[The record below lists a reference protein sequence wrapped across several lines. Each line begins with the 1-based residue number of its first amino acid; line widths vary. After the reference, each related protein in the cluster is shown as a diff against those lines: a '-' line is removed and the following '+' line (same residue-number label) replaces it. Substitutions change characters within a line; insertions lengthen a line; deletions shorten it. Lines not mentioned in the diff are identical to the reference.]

1 MDIIKNCLRRPIIIY
16 ALIILI
22 LFSGI
27 LALFKIPI
35 QLTPD
40 VRKPLIEISTN
51 WQGGSPSEVER
62 EIVIKQEDVLK
73 SVKGVERIRSNSYD
87 KKSEIKLEF
96 NSTKNFQTALLMV
109 SNALDRVRGMPEEI
123 MKPTIETSG
132 SEDAPIAWIM
142 LRPIKK
148 INKSMSEFGDL
159 ADNLVKTEFE
169 KIPGISRSNIF
180 GGSKTE
186 MQVIVDPQRLSL
198 YKLTIPDI
206 ANSLISSNVSLT
218 AGDVDEGKRK
228 YLIRAEG
235 QLDNPEKIKK
245 VVIKVN
251 KDEQT
256 QFSSKIFLEDVAEV
270 KYGIKEPSAYIRSLG
285 KEVIALNLVR
295 DVGVNVLE
303 TMEQVKKTI
312 KRLNPI
318 LNKEGLE
325 LKQVYD
331 ETVYINSSIDLVQ
344 QNIILGGLLA
354 ALVLLLFLNS
364 ARATLVIA
372 TTIPLTIIG
381 TFVAMA
387 ILGKSLNVI
396 SLAGLAFAVG
406 MVIDAAIVVLEN
418 IFRHKE
424 MGKND
429 YEASLIGTK
438 EVWQAVFLSALTTV
452 LVFIPLL
459 IVQVEAGQLF
469 RDISVAI
476 CVAISLSL
484 VLATTLIPVISSK
497 LQLLQTDN
505 KKKIWK
511 FNNPK
516 ILEKLALNFLYRFYK
531 YLAWILPSKKR
542 ASVTIS
548 TIILISIIG
557 IFFLKPKLEY
567 LPEGNKNLVFGILI
581 PPPGYNLDT
590 TSEIAKNIENQ
601 IKPYFILEE
610 GGDSTAIDYPR
621 ISNFF
626 YVSTSTRIFIG
637 ASTEDPNNVK
647 KIIPLMEKLAFQ
659 ESGTLGFINQPSI
672 FGRTGGGSRQIDVN
686 FSGNNLN
693 DILDVTKKAFFIT
706 NQVFPKKL
714 GNTQIRPKP
723 GLELGT
729 PELRFIPDMEKL
741 SENGITVR
749 EFANTM
755 DAFNDGLWIDE
766 IVAEGKNM
774 DLRIIGKK
782 NEEINVTQQIAN
794 IPIVSKSG
802 ITIPLS
808 SVSKNEITS
817 SAVSIRHINF
827 KRTVTLE
834 IRPPSQIPL
843 EVAINILNESVVK
856 GLSDEAFKKGI
867 IINLSGTADKLSQT
881 LDSMSLSIAI
891 ALILVFLSLAIL
903 LQSFI
908 LSLVIMIAV
917 PLATV
922 GGFIGLKILN
932 LFTYQA
938 LDMLTLLG
946 FLILIGIV
954 VNNSILLVL
963 KTVDLIK
970 EKKLSK
976 IDAIFESAKTRVRPI
991 FMSTLTSIFGM
1002 FPLVLFPGAG
1012 SELYKG
1018 LGSVVIGGLFL
1029 SAILILIIVPA
1040 LLTLTINENKIIKDS
1055 YK

>member
-610 GGDSTAIDYPR
+610 GGDSTAIAYPR

-782 NEEINVTQQIAN
+782 NEEINFTQQIAN

>member
-782 NEEINVTQQIAN
+782 NEEINFTQQIAN

>member
-1 MDIIKNCLRRPIIIY
+1 MDIIKNCLKRPIIIY
-16 ALIILI
+16 SLIIFI
-22 LFSGI
+22 LFSGL

-40 VRKPLIEISTN
+40 VRRPLIEITTN

-96 NSTKNFQTALLMV
+96 SSTKNFQTALLMV

-169 KIPGISRSNIF
+169 KIPGISRSNIY

-206 ANSLISSNVSLT
+206 SNSLISSNVSLT

-235 QLDNPEKIKK
+235 QLDSPEKIKK

-270 KYGIKEPSAYIRSLG
+270 KYGIKEPVSYIRSLG

-303 TMEQVKKTI
+303 TMEEVKETI
-312 KRLNPI
+312 KRLNPL

-331 ETVYINSSIDLVQ
+331 ETIYINSSIDLVQ
-344 QNIILGGLLA
+344 QNIIVGGLLA
-354 ALVLLLFLNS
+354 ALILLLFLNS

-387 ILGKSLNVI
+387 VLGKSLNVI
-396 SLAGLAFAVG
+396 SLAGIAFAVG

-418 IFRHKE
+418 IYRHKE
-424 MGKND
+424 MGKSD
-429 YEASLIGTK
+429 HDASLIGTK
-438 EVWQAVFLSALTTV
+438 EVWQAVFLSSLTTV
-452 LVFIPLL
+452 LVFVPLL

-484 VLATTLIPVISSK
+484 VLAITLIPVISSK

-516 ILEKLALNFLYRFYK
+516 ILEKFALNFLYKFYK
-531 YLAWILPSKKR
+531 YLAWVLPSKKR
-542 ASVTIS
+542 ASTTIFTIVLVTIF
-548 TIILISIIG
+548 G

-567 LPEGNKNLVFGILI
+567 LPEGNKNLVFGVLI
-581 PPPGYNLDT
+581 PPPGYNLKT

-601 IKPYFILEE
+601 IKPYFILDE
-610 GGDSTAIDYPR
+610 GGDPTATEYPR
-621 ISNFF
+621 INNFF

-672 FGRTGGGSRQIDVN
+672 FGRTAGGSRKIDVN
-686 FSGNNLN
+686 FSGTDLN
-693 DILDVTKKAFFIT
+693 DILDITKKAFFIT
-706 NQVFPKKL
+706 NKVFPESL
-714 GNTQIRPKP
+714 GRTQIRPKP

-741 SENGITVR
+741 SENGITVK

-774 DLRIIGKK
+774 NLRIIGKK
-782 NEEINVTQQIAN
+782 NEEINFTQQIAN

-843 EVAINILNESVVK
+843 EVAINILNESVVN

-867 IINLSGTADKLSQT
+867 TINLSGTADKLSQT
-881 LDSMSLSIAI
+881 LDSMALSIAV

-917 PLATV
+917 PLATA

-932 LFTYQA
+932 FFTYQA

-970 EKKLSK
+970 EKKMAK
-976 IDAIFESAKTRVRPI
+976 VDAIFESAKTRVRPI
-991 FMSTLTSIFGM
+991 FMSTLTSFFGM

-1029 SAILILIIVPA
+1029 SAILILLIVPA
-1040 LLTLTINENKIIKDS
+1040 LLTLAINEKKIIS
-1055 YK
+1055 S

>member
-782 NEEINVTQQIAN
+782 NEEINFTQQIAN

-827 KRTVTLE
+827 KRTVSLQ
-834 IRPPSQIPL
+834 IRPPNQIPL
-843 EVAINILNESVVK
+843 EVAIKMLDNAIVK
-856 GLSDEAFKKGI
+856 GLSDDAYKKGVT
-867 IINLSGTADKLSQT
+867 INLSGTADKLSQT

-922 GGFIGLKILN
+922 GGFIGLKVLN
-932 LFTYQA
+932 FFTYQA

-963 KTVDLIK
+963 KTVDLVK

-1018 LGSVVIGGLFL
+1018 LGSVVIGGLFF
-1029 SAILILIIVPA
+1029 SAILILVIVPA

>member
-1 MDIIKNCLRRPIIIY
+1 LDIIKNCLKRPIIIY
-16 ALIILI
+16 SLIILI
-22 LFSGI
+22 LFSGL

-40 VRKPLIEISTN
+40 VRKPVIEITTN

-73 SVKGVERIRSNSYD
+73 SVKGVERIRSNAFD

-96 NSTKNFQTALLMV
+96 NSKKNFQTSLLMA

-132 SEDAPIAWIM
+132 SEDSPIAWIM

-159 ADNLVKTEFE
+159 ADNLIKTEFE

-198 YKLTIPDI
+198 YKLTISDI
-206 ANSLISSNVSLT
+206 ANSLLTSNISLT

-235 QLDNPEKIKK
+235 QLDSPEKIKR
-245 VVIKVN
+245 VVLKVN
-251 KDEQT
+251 KDQQS

-270 KYGIKEPSAYIRSLG
+270 KYGIKEPVAYIRSLG
-285 KEVIALNLVR
+285 KEVIAINLVR
-295 DVGVNVLE
+295 DIGVNVLE
-303 TMEQVKKTI
+303 TMQEVKNTI

-331 ETVYINSSIDLVQ
+331 ETIYINSSIDLVQ
-344 QNIILGGLLA
+344 QNIIVGGLLA
-354 ALVLLLFLNS
+354 ALVLLVFLNS

-387 ILGKSLNVI
+387 VLGKSLNVI

-459 IVQVEAGQLF
+459 LVQVEAGQLF

-476 CVAISLSL
+476 CVAITLSL
-484 VLATTLIPVISSK
+484 ILAITLIPVISNK
-497 LQLLQTDN
+497 LKLLQTDN
-505 KKKIWK
+505 TKKVWK

-516 ILEKLALNFLYRFYK
+516 ILNSIALNFLYKFYK
-531 YLAWILPSKKR
+531 YLAWVLPSKKR
-542 ASVTIS
+542 ATITITTIFLVTIF
-548 TIILISIIG
+548 G

-581 PPPGYNLDT
+581 PPPGYNLET
-590 TSEIAKNIENQ
+590 TSQIAQDIENQ
-601 IKPYFILEE
+601 IKPYFVLEE
-610 GGDSTAIDYPR
+610 GGEASATDYPR

-626 YVSTSTRIFIG
+626 FVSTSTRIFIG
-637 ASTEDPNNVK
+637 ASTKNPNNVK

-672 FGRTGGGSRQIDVN
+672 FGRTAGGSRKIDIN
-686 FSGNNLN
+686 FSGSDLN
-693 DILDVTKKAFFIT
+693 EILDIAKKAFFIST
-706 NQVFPKKL
+706 KVFPQKN
-714 GNTQIRPKP
+714 GSTQITPKP

-741 SENGITVR
+741 SENGITVK
-749 EFANTM
+749 EFANSI

-766 IVAEGKNM
+766 IVADGRNM

-782 NEEINVTQQIAN
+782 DQKNNFTQQIAN
-794 IPIVSKSG
+794 IPIVAKSG

-808 SVSKNEITS
+808 SLSKNEITS
-817 SAVSIRHINF
+817 SALSIRHINF
-827 KRTVTLE
+827 KRTVSLQ

-843 EVAINILNESVVK
+843 EVAIKILDNAVVK
-856 GLSDEAFKKGI
+856 NLTDEAFEKGI
-867 IINLSGTADKLSQT
+867 SINLSGTADKLSQT
-881 LDSMSLSIAI
+881 FDSMSLIIAI

-903 LQSFI
+903 LESFI
-908 LSLVIMIAV
+908 LSLVIIIAV
-917 PLATV
+917 PLATA
-922 GGFIGLKILN
+922 GGFVGLKILN
-932 LFTYQA
+932 LFNYQA

-963 KTVDLIK
+963 QTVALIK
-970 EKKLSK
+970 KKMSK
-976 IDAIFESAKTRVRPI
+976 QDAIFESARTRVRPI

-1018 LGSVVIGGLFL
+1018 LGSVVIGGLFF
-1029 SAILILIIVPA
+1029 SALLILIIVPA

>member
-1 MDIIKNCLRRPIIIY
+1 MDIIKNCLKRPIIIY
-16 ALIILI
+16 SLIILI
-22 LFSGI
+22 LFSGL

-40 VRKPLIEISTN
+40 VRKPVIEITTN

-73 SVKGVERIRSNSYD
+73 SVKGVERIRSNAFD

-96 NSTKNFQTALLMV
+96 NSKKNFQTSLLMA

-132 SEDAPIAWIM
+132 SEDSPIAWIM

-159 ADNLVKTEFE
+159 ADNLIKTEFE

-198 YKLTIPDI
+198 YKLTISDI
-206 ANSLISSNVSLT
+206 ANSLLTSNISLT

-235 QLDNPEKIKK
+235 QLDSPEKIKR
-245 VVIKVN
+245 VVLKVN
-251 KDEQT
+251 KDQQS

-270 KYGIKEPSAYIRSLG
+270 KYGIKEPVAYIRSLG
-285 KEVIALNLVR
+285 KEVIAINLVR
-295 DVGVNVLE
+295 DIGVNVLE
-303 TMEQVKKTI
+303 TMQEVKNTI

-331 ETVYINSSIDLVQ
+331 ETIYINSSIDLVQ
-344 QNIILGGLLA
+344 QNIIVGGLLA
-354 ALVLLLFLNS
+354 ALVLLVFLNS

-387 ILGKSLNVI
+387 VLGKSLNVI

-459 IVQVEAGQLF
+459 LVQVEAGQLF

-476 CVAISLSL
+476 CVAITLSL
-484 VLATTLIPVISSK
+484 ILAITLIPVISNK
-497 LQLLQTDN
+497 LKLLQTDN
-505 KKKIWK
+505 TKKVWK

-516 ILEKLALNFLYRFYK
+516 ILNSIALNFLYKFYK
-531 YLAWILPSKKR
+531 YLAWVLPSKKR
-542 ASVTIS
+542 ATITITTIFLVTIF
-548 TIILISIIG
+548 G

-581 PPPGYNLDT
+581 PPPGYNLET
-590 TSEIAKNIENQ
+590 TSQIAQDIENQ
-601 IKPYFILEE
+601 IKPYFVLEE
-610 GGDSTAIDYPR
+610 GGEASATDYPR

-626 YVSTSTRIFIG
+626 FVSTSTRIFIG
-637 ASTEDPNNVK
+637 ASTKNPNNVK

-672 FGRTGGGSRQIDVN
+672 FGRTAGGSRKIDIN
-686 FSGNNLN
+686 FSGSDLN
-693 DILDVTKKAFFIT
+693 EILDIAKKAFFIST
-706 NQVFPKKL
+706 KVFPQKN
-714 GNTQIRPKP
+714 GSTQITPKP

-741 SENGITVR
+741 SENGITVK
-749 EFANTM
+749 EFANSI

-766 IVAEGKNM
+766 IVADGRNM

-782 NEEINVTQQIAN
+782 DQKNNFTQQIAN
-794 IPIVSKSG
+794 IPIVAKSG

-808 SVSKNEITS
+808 SLSKNEITS
-817 SAVSIRHINF
+817 SALSIRHINF
-827 KRTVTLE
+827 KRTVSLQ

-843 EVAINILNESVVK
+843 EVAIKILDNAVVK
-856 GLSDEAFKKGI
+856 NLTDEAFEKGI
-867 IINLSGTADKLSQT
+867 SINLSGTADKLSQT
-881 LDSMSLSIAI
+881 FDSMSLIIAI

-903 LQSFI
+903 LESFI
-908 LSLVIMIAV
+908 LSLVIIIAV
-917 PLATV
+917 PLATA
-922 GGFIGLKILN
+922 GGFVGLKILN
-932 LFTYQA
+932 LFNYQA

-963 KTVDLIK
+963 QTVALIK
-970 EKKLSK
+970 KKMSK
-976 IDAIFESAKTRVRPI
+976 QDAIFESARTRVRPI

-1018 LGSVVIGGLFL
+1018 LGSVVIGGLFF
-1029 SAILILIIVPA
+1029 SALLILIIVPA

>member
-1 MDIIKNCLRRPIIIY
+1 MNIIKNCLKRPIIIY
-16 ALIILI
+16 SLIILI
-22 LFSGI
+22 LFSGL
-27 LALFKIPI
+27 LALLKIPI

-40 VRKPLIEISTN
+40 VRKPVIEITTN

-73 SVKGVERIRSNSYD
+73 SVKGIERIRSNAYD

-96 NSTKNFQTALLMV
+96 SSTKNFEKSLLMA

-132 SEDAPIAWIM
+132 SEDSPIAWIM

-148 INKSMSEFGDL
+148 INKSMNEFGDL
-159 ADNLVKTEFE
+159 ADNLVKTELE
-169 KIPGISRSNIF
+169 KIPGISRSNMF

-198 YKLTIPDI
+198 YKLTISDI
-206 ANSLISSNVSLT
+206 ANSLMSSNVSLT
-218 AGDVDEGKRK
+218 AGDIDEGKRK

-235 QLDNPEKIKK
+235 QLDSPEKIKK
-245 VVIKVN
+245 VVLKVN

-270 KYGIKEPSAYIRSLG
+270 KYGIKEPVAYIRSLG
-285 KEVIALNLVR
+285 KEVIAINLVR

-303 TMEQVKKTI
+303 TMKEVKETI
-312 KRLNPI
+312 ERLNPL

-344 QNIILGGLLA
+344 QNIIVGGLLA
-354 ALVLLLFLNS
+354 ALVLLIFLNS

-387 ILGKSLNVI
+387 VLGRSLNVI

-429 YEASLIGTK
+429 YDASLIGTK

-459 IVQVEAGQLF
+459 LVQVEAGQLF

-484 VLATTLIPVISSK
+484 VLAITLIPVISNK
-497 LQLLQTDN
+497 LKLLQTDS

-511 FNNPK
+511 FNNPR
-516 ILEKLALNFLYRFYK
+516 ILNTIALNFLYKFYK
-531 YLAWILPSKKR
+531 YLAWVLPSKKR
-542 ASVTIS
+542 ATITIT
-548 TIILISIIG
+548 TIILVTIFG

-581 PPPGYNLDT
+581 PPPGYNLET
-590 TSEIAKNIENQ
+590 TSEIAQNIENQ
-601 IKPYFILEE
+601 IKPYFVLDE
-610 GGDSTAIDYPR
+610 GGSANATEYPR
-621 ISNFF
+621 INNFF
-626 YVSTSTRIFIG
+626 FVSTSTRIFIG
-637 ASTEDPNNVK
+637 ASTKNPNNIK

-672 FGRTGGGSRQIDVN
+672 FGRTAGGSRKIDIN
-686 FSGNNLN
+686 FSGSDLN
-693 DILDVTKKAFFIT
+693 EILDIAKKAFFIST
-706 NQVFPKKL
+706 KVFPQKN
-714 GNTQIRPKP
+714 GSTQITPKP

-749 EFANTM
+749 EFANSM

-766 IVAEGKNM
+766 IVADSKNM

-782 NEEINVTQQIAN
+782 DQNSNFTQQIAN

-802 ITIPLS
+802 ITVPLS
-808 SVSKNEITS
+808 SLSKNEITS

-827 KRTVTLE
+827 KRTVSLQ

-843 EVAINILNESVVK
+843 EVAIKILDDAVVK
-856 GLSDEAFKKGI
+856 SLTDEAFEKGI
-867 IINLSGTADKLSQT
+867 TINLSGTADKLSQT
-881 LDSMSLSIAI
+881 FDSMSLTIAI

-903 LQSFI
+903 LESFI
-908 LSLVIMIAV
+908 LSLVIIIAV

-922 GGFIGLKILN
+922 GGFVGLKILN

-963 KTVDLIK
+963 QTVDLIK
-970 EKKLSK
+970 KKMSK
-976 IDAIFESAKTRVRPI
+976 QDAIFESARTRVRPI

-1029 SAILILIIVPA
+1029 SAIVILIIVPA
-1040 LLTLTINENKIIKDS
+1040 LLTLTIDEKKIIKYS

>member
-531 YLAWILPSKKR
+531 YLAWILPSKRR

-782 NEEINVTQQIAN
+782 NEEINFTQQIAN

>member
-1 MDIIKNCLRRPIIIY
+1 MDIIKHCLKRPIIIY
-16 ALIILI
+16 SLIILI
-22 LFSGI
+22 LFSGL

-40 VRKPLIEISTN
+40 VRKPVIEITTN

-73 SVKGVERIRSNSYD
+73 SVKGVERIRSNAHD

-96 NSTKNFQTALLMV
+96 SSTKNFQKALLMA

-123 MKPTIETSG
+123 MKPNIETSG

-159 ADNLVKTEFE
+159 TDNLIKTELE

-198 YKLTIPDI
+198 YKLTISDI
-206 ANSLISSNVSLT
+206 ANSLMSSNISLT

-235 QLDNPEKIKK
+235 QLDSPEKIKK
-245 VVIKVN
+245 VVLKVN

-270 KYGIKEPSAYIRSLG
+270 KYGIKKPVAYIRSLG
-285 KEVIALNLVR
+285 KEVIAINLVR

-303 TMEQVKKTI
+303 TMKKVKETI
-312 KRLNPI
+312 KRLNPQ

-331 ETVYINSSIDLVQ
+331 ETIYINSSINLVQ
-344 QNIILGGLLA
+344 QNIIVGGLLA
-354 ALVLLLFLNS
+354 ALVLLIFLNS

-372 TTIPLTIIG
+372 TTIPLTMIG

-406 MVIDAAIVVLEN
+406 MVIDASIVVLEN

-429 YEASLIGTK
+429 YDASFIGTK

-459 IVQVEAGQLF
+459 LVQVEAGQLF

-484 VLATTLIPVISSK
+484 VLAITLIPVISNK
-497 LQLLQTDN
+497 LKLLQTDN

-516 ILEKLALNFLYRFYK
+516 ILNFIALNFLYKFYK
-531 YLAWILPSKKR
+531 YLAWVLPSKKR
-542 ASVTIS
+542 ATITIT
-548 TIILISIIG
+548 TIILITIFG
-557 IFFLKPKLEY
+557 IFVLKPKLEY
-567 LPEGNKNLVFGILI
+567 LPEGNKNLIFGILI
-581 PPPGYNLDT
+581 PPPGYNLET
-590 TSEIAKNIENQ
+590 TSEIAQNIENQ

-610 GGDSTAIDYPR
+610 GGDTNATEYPR
-621 ISNFF
+621 INNFF
-626 YVSTSTRIFIG
+626 FVSTSTRIFIG
-637 ASTEDPNNVK
+637 ASTEDPNNIK
-647 KIIPLMEKLAFQ
+647 KIIPFMEKLAFQ

-672 FGRTGGGSRQIDVN
+672 FGRTAGGSRKIDIN
-686 FSGNNLN
+686 FSGSDLN
-693 DILDVTKKAFFIT
+693 EILDIAKKAFFIST
-706 NQVFPKKL
+706 KVFPEKL
-714 GNTQIRPKP
+714 GRTQIRPKP
-723 GLELGT
+723 GLELGA
-729 PELRFIPDMEKL
+729 PELRFIPNMEKL
-741 SENGITVR
+741 SENGITVK
-749 EFANTM
+749 EFATSM
-755 DAFNDGLWIDE
+755 EAFNDGLWIDE
-766 IVAEGKNM
+766 IVADGRNM

-782 NEEINVTQQIAN
+782 DEKTNFTQQIAN

-827 KRTVTLE
+827 KRTVSLQ

-843 EVAINILNESVVK
+843 EVAIKILDNAVVK
-856 GLSDEAFKKGI
+856 DLGDEAFEKGI
-867 IINLSGTADKLSQT
+867 TINLSGTADKLSQT
-881 LDSMSLSIAI
+881 LDSMSLTIAV

-903 LQSFI
+903 LESFI

-922 GGFIGLKILN
+922 GGFVGLKILN

-963 KTVDLIK
+963 QTVDSIK
-970 EKKLSK
+970 KKMSK
-976 IDAIFESAKTRVRPI
+976 QDAIFESARTRVRPI

-1002 FPLVLFPGAG
+1002 FPLVLFSGAG

-1040 LLTLTINENKIIKDS
+1040 LLTLTIDENKIIK
-1055 YK
+1055 

>member
-1 MDIIKNCLRRPIIIY
+1 MNIIKNCLKRPIIIY
-16 ALIILI
+16 SLIILI
-22 LFSGI
+22 LFSGL
-27 LALFKIPI
+27 LALLKIPI

-40 VRKPLIEISTN
+40 VRKPVIEITTN

-73 SVKGVERIRSNSYD
+73 SVKGIERIRSNAYD

-96 NSTKNFQTALLMV
+96 SSTKNFEKSLLMA

-132 SEDAPIAWIM
+132 SEDSPIAWIM

-148 INKSMSEFGDL
+148 INKSMNEFGDL
-159 ADNLVKTEFE
+159 ANNLVKTELE
-169 KIPGISRSNIF
+169 KIPGISRSNMF

-198 YKLTIPDI
+198 YKLTISDI
-206 ANSLISSNVSLT
+206 ANSLMSSNISLT

-235 QLDNPEKIKK
+235 QLDSPEKIKK
-245 VVIKVN
+245 VVLKVN

-270 KYGIKEPSAYIRSLG
+270 KYGIKEPVAYIRSLG
-285 KEVIALNLVR
+285 KEVIAINLVR

-303 TMEQVKKTI
+303 TMKEVKETI
-312 KRLNPI
+312 ERLNPL

-344 QNIILGGLLA
+344 QNIIVGGLLA
-354 ALVLLLFLNS
+354 ALVLLIFLNS

-387 ILGKSLNVI
+387 VLGRSLNVI

-429 YEASLIGTK
+429 YDASLIGTK

-459 IVQVEAGQLF
+459 LVQVEAGQLF

-484 VLATTLIPVISSK
+484 VLAITLIPVISNK
-497 LQLLQTDN
+497 LKLLQTDS

-511 FNNPK
+511 FNNPR
-516 ILEKLALNFLYRFYK
+516 ILNTIALNFLYKFYK
-531 YLAWILPSKKR
+531 YLAWVLPSKKR
-542 ASVTIS
+542 ATITIT
-548 TIILISIIG
+548 TIILVTIFG

-567 LPEGNKNLVFGILI
+567 LPEGNKNLVFGVLI
-581 PPPGYNLDT
+581 PPPGYNLET
-590 TSEIAKNIENQ
+590 TSEIAQDIENQ

-610 GGDSTAIDYPR
+610 GGSANATEYPR
-621 ISNFF
+621 INNFF
-626 YVSTSTRIFIG
+626 FVSTSTRIFIG
-637 ASTEDPNNVK
+637 ASTKNPNNIK

-672 FGRTGGGSRQIDVN
+672 FGRTAGGSRKIDIN
-686 FSGNNLN
+686 FSGSDLN
-693 DILDVTKKAFFIT
+693 EILDIAKKAFFIST
-706 NQVFPKKL
+706 KVFPQKN
-714 GNTQIRPKP
+714 GSTQITPKP

-749 EFANTM
+749 EFANSM

-766 IVAEGKNM
+766 IVADSKNM

-782 NEEINVTQQIAN
+782 DQNSNFTQQIAN

-802 ITIPLS
+802 ITVPLS
-808 SVSKNEITS
+808 SLSKNEITS

-827 KRTVTLE
+827 KRTVSLQ

-843 EVAINILNESVVK
+843 EVAIKILDDAVVK
-856 GLSDEAFKKGI
+856 SLTDEAFEKGI
-867 IINLSGTADKLSQT
+867 TINLSGTADKLSQT
-881 LDSMSLSIAI
+881 FDSMSLTIAI

-903 LQSFI
+903 LESFI
-908 LSLVIMIAV
+908 LSLVIIIAV

-922 GGFIGLKILN
+922 GGFVGLKILN

-963 KTVDLIK
+963 QTVDLIK
-970 EKKLSK
+970 KKMSK
-976 IDAIFESAKTRVRPI
+976 QDAIFESARTRVRPI

-1029 SAILILIIVPA
+1029 SAIVILIIVPA
-1040 LLTLTINENKIIKDS
+1040 LLTLTIDEKKIIKYS

>member
-1 MDIIKNCLRRPIIIY
+1 MDIIKNCLKRPIIIY
-16 ALIILI
+16 SLIIFI
-22 LFSGI
+22 LFSG
-27 LALFKIPI
+27 LVALFKIPI

-40 VRKPLIEISTN
+40 VRSPLIEITTN

-96 NSTKNFQTALLMV
+96 SSTKNFQTALLMV

-148 INKSMSEFGDL
+148 LDKSMSEFGDL
-159 ADNLVKTEFE
+159 TDNLIKTEFE
-169 KIPGISRSNIF
+169 KIPGISRSNIY

-198 YKLTIPDI
+198 YKLTIQDI

-235 QLDNPEKIKK
+235 QLDSPEKIKK

-256 QFSSKIFLEDVAEV
+256 QFSSKVFLEDVAEV
-270 KYGIKEPSAYIRSLG
+270 KYGIKDPVSYIRSLG

-303 TMEQVKKTI
+303 TMEEVKETI

-331 ETVYINSSIDLVQ
+331 ETIYINSSIDLVQ

-387 ILGKSLNVI
+387 VLGKSLNVI

-429 YEASLIGTK
+429 YEASLIGAK

-484 VLATTLIPVISSK
+484 VLAITLIPVISSK

-505 KKKIWK
+505 QKKIWR
-511 FNNPK
+511 FNNPE
-516 ILEKLALNFLYRFYK
+516 ILKRFALNFLYKFYK
-531 YLAWILPSKKR
+531 YLAWVLPSKKR
-542 ASVTIS
+542 ASITIS
-548 TIILISIIG
+548 TVVLITIIG

-581 PPPGYNLDT
+581 PPPGYNLET
-590 TSEIAKNIENQ
+590 TNEIAKSIEDQ
-601 IKPYFILEE
+601 IKPYFVLEE

-637 ASTEDPNNVK
+637 ASTKDPNNVK

-672 FGRTGGGSRQIDVN
+672 FGRTAGGSRKIDVN

-693 DILDVTKKAFFIT
+693 DILDITKKAFFIT
-706 NQVFPKKL
+706 DKVFPEKL
-714 GNTQIRPKP
+714 GSTQIRPKP

-741 SENGITVR
+741 SENGITVK
-749 EFANTM
+749 EFANSM

-766 IVAEGKNM
+766 IVAEGRNM

-782 NEEINVTQQIAN
+782 DREINFTQQIAN

-827 KRTVTLE
+827 KRTVSLQ
-834 IRPPSQIPL
+834 IRPPNQIPL
-843 EVAINILNESVVK
+843 EVAIKILDDAVVQ
-856 GLSDEAFKKGI
+856 GLADEAFEKGVA
-867 IINLSGTADKLSQT
+867 INLSGTADKLSQT

-917 PLATV
+917 PLATA
-922 GGFIGLKILN
+922 GGFIGLRILN

-970 EKKLSK
+970 EKSMSK
-976 IDAIFESAKTRVRPI
+976 TDAIFESAKTRVRPI

-1040 LLTLTINENKIIKDS
+1040 LLTLTIDENKIIKDS

>member
-1 MDIIKNCLRRPIIIY
+1 LDIIKNCLRRPIIIY

-782 NEEINVTQQIAN
+782 NEEINFTQQIAN

>member
-1 MDIIKNCLRRPIIIY
+1 MDIIKNCLKRPIIIY
-16 ALIILI
+16 SLIILI
-22 LFSGI
+22 LFSGL

-40 VRKPLIEISTN
+40 VRKPVIEITTN

-73 SVKGVERIRSNSYD
+73 SVTGVERIRSNAFD

-96 NSTKNFQTALLMV
+96 NSKKNFQTSLLMA

-132 SEDAPIAWIM
+132 SEDSPIAWIM

-159 ADNLVKTEFE
+159 ADNLIKTEFE

-198 YKLTIPDI
+198 YKLTISDI
-206 ANSLISSNVSLT
+206 ANSLLTSNISLT

-235 QLDNPEKIKK
+235 QLDSPEKIKR
-245 VVIKVN
+245 VVLKVN
-251 KDEQT
+251 KDQQS

-270 KYGIKEPSAYIRSLG
+270 KYGIKEPVAYIRSLG
-285 KEVIALNLVR
+285 KEVIAINLVR
-295 DVGVNVLE
+295 DIGVNVLE
-303 TMEQVKKTI
+303 TMQEVKNTI

-331 ETVYINSSIDLVQ
+331 ETIYINSSIDLVQ
-344 QNIILGGLLA
+344 QNIIVGGLLA
-354 ALVLLLFLNS
+354 ALVLLVFLNS

-387 ILGKSLNVI
+387 VLGKSLNVI

-459 IVQVEAGQLF
+459 LVQVEAGQLF

-476 CVAISLSL
+476 CVAITLSL
-484 VLATTLIPVISSK
+484 ILAITLIPVISNK
-497 LQLLQTDN
+497 LKLLQTDN
-505 KKKIWK
+505 TKKVWK

-516 ILEKLALNFLYRFYK
+516 ILNSIALNFLYKFYK
-531 YLAWILPSKKR
+531 YLAWVLPSKKR
-542 ASVTIS
+542 ATITITTIFLVTIF
-548 TIILISIIG
+548 G

-581 PPPGYNLDT
+581 PPPGYNLET
-590 TSEIAKNIENQ
+590 TSQIAQDIENQ
-601 IKPYFILEE
+601 IKPYFVLEE
-610 GGDSTAIDYPR
+610 GGEASATDYPR

-626 YVSTSTRIFIG
+626 FVSTSTRIFIG
-637 ASTEDPNNVK
+637 ASTKNPNNVK
-647 KIIPLMEKLAFQ
+647 KIIPLMEKLAFE
-659 ESGTLGFINQPSI
+659 ESGTLGFVNQPSI
-672 FGRTGGGSRQIDVN
+672 FGRTAGGSRKIDIN
-686 FSGNNLN
+686 FSGSDLN
-693 DILDVTKKAFFIT
+693 EILDIAKKAFFIST
-706 NQVFPKKL
+706 KVFPQKN
-714 GNTQIRPKP
+714 GSTQITPKP

-741 SENGITVR
+741 SENGITVK
-749 EFANTM
+749 EFANSI

-766 IVAEGKNM
+766 IVADGRNM

-782 NEEINVTQQIAN
+782 DQKNNFTQQIAN
-794 IPIVSKSG
+794 IPIVAKSG

-808 SVSKNEITS
+808 SLSKNEITS
-817 SAVSIRHINF
+817 SALSIRHINF
-827 KRTVTLE
+827 KRTVSLQ

-843 EVAINILNESVVK
+843 EVAIKILDNAVVK
-856 GLSDEAFKKGI
+856 NLTDEAFEKGI
-867 IINLSGTADKLSQT
+867 SINLSGTADKLSQT
-881 LDSMSLSIAI
+881 FDSMSLIIAI

-903 LQSFI
+903 LESFI
-908 LSLVIMIAV
+908 LSLVIIIAV
-917 PLATV
+917 PLATA
-922 GGFIGLKILN
+922 GGFVGLKILN
-932 LFTYQA
+932 LFNYQA

-963 KTVDLIK
+963 QTVALIK
-970 EKKLSK
+970 KKMSK
-976 IDAIFESAKTRVRPI
+976 QDAIFESARTRVRPI

-1002 FPLVLFPGAG
+1002 FTLVLFPGAG

-1018 LGSVVIGGLFL
+1018 LGSVVIGGLFF
-1029 SAILILIIVPA
+1029 SALLILIIVPA

>member
-1 MDIIKNCLRRPIIIY
+1 MDITKSCLKRPIIIY
-16 ALIILI
+16 SLIILI
-22 LFSGI
+22 LFSGL

-40 VRKPLIEISTN
+40 VRKPVIEITTS

-62 EIVIKQEDVLK
+62 EIVVKQEDVLK
-73 SVKGVERIRSNSYD
+73 SVKGVERIRSNAYD

-96 NSTKNFQTALLMV
+96 SSTKNFQTSLLMT

-123 MKPTIETSG
+123 MKPIIETSG
-132 SEDAPIAWIM
+132 SEDSPIAWIM

-159 ADNLVKTEFE
+159 VDNLVKTELE
-169 KIPGISRSNIF
+169 KIPGISRTNIF

-198 YKLTIPDI
+198 FKLTISDI
-206 ANSLISSNVSLT
+206 ANSLISSNISLT

-235 QLDNPEKIKK
+235 QLDSPEKIKK

-270 KYGIKEPSAYIRSLG
+270 KYGIKEPVAYIRSLG
-285 KEVIALNLVR
+285 REVIAINLVR

-303 TMEQVKKTI
+303 TMKEVKETI
-312 KRLNPI
+312 KRLNPL

-331 ETVYINSSIDLVQ
+331 ETIYINSSIGLVQ
-344 QNIILGGLLA
+344 QNIIVGGLLA
-354 ALVLLLFLNS
+354 ALILLLFLNS

-424 MGKND
+424 MGKSD
-429 YEASLIGTK
+429 YDASLIGTK
-438 EVWQAVFLSALTTV
+438 EVSQAVFLSALTTV

-484 VLATTLIPVISSK
+484 VLAVTLVPVISNRLK
-497 LQLLQTDN
+497 LLQTDN

-511 FNNPK
+511 FNNPR
-516 ILEKLALNFLYRFYK
+516 ILNSLALNFLYKFYK
-531 YLAWILPSKKR
+531 YLAWVLPSKKR
-542 ASVTIS
+542 ASITIS
-548 TIILISIIG
+548 TIILITIFG
-557 IFFLKPKLEY
+557 IFFLAPKLEY
-567 LPEGNKNLVFGILI
+567 LPEGNKNLVFGVLI
-581 PPPGYNLDT
+581 PPPGYNLKT
-590 TSEIAKNIENQ
+590 TSEIAQNIE
-601 IKPYFILEE
+601 
-610 GGDSTAIDYPR
+610 GDESATEYPR
-621 ISNFF
+621 INNFF
-626 YVSTSTRIFIG
+626 FVSTSARIFIG

-672 FGRTGGGSRQIDVN
+672 FGRTAGGSRKIDIN
-686 FSGNNLN
+686 FSGTDLN
-693 DILDVTKKAFFIT
+693 EILDITKKAFFIT
-706 NQVFPKKL
+706 KKVFPEKL
-714 GNTQIRPKP
+714 GRTQIRPKP
-723 GLELGT
+723 GLELGA

-741 SENGITVR
+741 SENGITVK
-749 EFANTM
+749 EFANSL
-755 DAFNDGLWIDE
+755 DAFNDGMWIDE
-766 IVAEGKNM
+766 IVADGRNM

-782 NEEINVTQQIAN
+782 NQKTNFTQQIAN

-827 KRTVTLE
+827 KRTVSLQ

-843 EVAINILNESVVK
+843 EVAIKILDDAVVK
-856 GLSDEAFKKGI
+856 DLSDEAFEKGI
-867 IINLSGTADKLSQT
+867 TINLSGTADKLSQT
-881 LDSMSLSIAI
+881 LDSMSLTIAI

-903 LQSFI
+903 LESFI

-917 PLATV
+917 PLSTV

-932 LFTYQA
+932 FFTYQA

-963 KTVDLIK
+963 QTVDLIK
-970 EKKLSK
+970 KGMSKK
-976 IDAIFESAKTRVRPI
+976 DAIFESARTRVRPI
-991 FMSTLTSIFGM
+991 FMSTLTSIF
-1002 FPLVLFPGAG
+1002 FSNNLVK
-1012 SELYKG
+1012 Y
-1018 LGSVVIGGLFL
+1018 
-1029 SAILILIIVPA
+1029 
-1040 LLTLTINENKIIKDS
+1040 
-1055 YK
+1055 

>member
-1 MDIIKNCLRRPIIIY
+1 MNIIKNCLKRPIIIY
-16 ALIILI
+16 SLIILI
-22 LFSGI
+22 LFSGL
-27 LALFKIPI
+27 LALLKIPI

-40 VRKPLIEISTN
+40 VRKPVIEITTN

-73 SVKGVERIRSNSYD
+73 SVKGIERIRSNAYD

-96 NSTKNFQTALLMV
+96 SSTKNFEKSLLMA

-132 SEDAPIAWIM
+132 SEDSPIAWIM

-148 INKSMSEFGDL
+148 INKSMNEFGDL
-159 ADNLVKTEFE
+159 ADNLVKTELE
-169 KIPGISRSNIF
+169 KIPGISRSNMF

-198 YKLTIPDI
+198 YKLTISDI
-206 ANSLISSNVSLT
+206 ANNLMSSNISLT

-235 QLDNPEKIKK
+235 QLDSPEKIKK
-245 VVIKVN
+245 VVLKVN

-270 KYGIKEPSAYIRSLG
+270 KYGIKEPVAYIRSLG
-285 KEVIALNLVR
+285 KEVIAINLVR

-303 TMEQVKKTI
+303 TMKEVKETI
-312 KRLNPI
+312 ERLNPL

-344 QNIILGGLLA
+344 QNIIVGGLLA
-354 ALVLLLFLNS
+354 ALVLLIFLNS

-387 ILGKSLNVI
+387 VLGRSLNVI

-429 YEASLIGTK
+429 YDASLIGTK
-438 EVWQAVFLSALTTV
+438 EVWKAVFLSALTTV

-459 IVQVEAGQLF
+459 LVQVEAGQLF

-484 VLATTLIPVISSK
+484 VLAITLIPVISNK
-497 LQLLQTDN
+497 LKLLQTDS

-511 FNNPK
+511 FNNPR
-516 ILEKLALNFLYRFYK
+516 ILNTIALNFLYKFYK
-531 YLAWILPSKKR
+531 YLAWVLPSKKR
-542 ASVTIS
+542 ATITIT
-548 TIILISIIG
+548 TIILVTIFG

-567 LPEGNKNLVFGILI
+567 LPEGNKNLVFGVLI
-581 PPPGYNLDT
+581 PPPGYNLET
-590 TSEIAKNIENQ
+590 TSEIAQDIENQ

-610 GGDSTAIDYPR
+610 GGSANATEYPR
-621 ISNFF
+621 INNFF
-626 YVSTSTRIFIG
+626 FVSTSTRIFIG
-637 ASTEDPNNVK
+637 ASTKNPNNIK

-672 FGRTGGGSRQIDVN
+672 FGRTAGGSRKIDIN
-686 FSGNNLN
+686 FSGSDLN
-693 DILDVTKKAFFIT
+693 EILDVAKKAFFIST
-706 NQVFPKKL
+706 KVFPQKN
-714 GNTQIRPKP
+714 GSTQITPKP

-749 EFANTM
+749 EFANSM

-766 IVAEGKNM
+766 IVADSKNM

-782 NEEINVTQQIAN
+782 DQNSNFTQQIAN

-802 ITIPLS
+802 ITVPLS
-808 SVSKNEITS
+808 SLSKNEITS

-827 KRTVTLE
+827 KRTVSLQ

-843 EVAINILNESVVK
+843 EVAIKILDDAVVK
-856 GLSDEAFKKGI
+856 SLTDEAFEKGI
-867 IINLSGTADKLSQT
+867 TINLSGTADKLSQT
-881 LDSMSLSIAI
+881 FDSMSLTIAI

-903 LQSFI
+903 LESFI
-908 LSLVIMIAV
+908 LSLVIIIAV

-922 GGFIGLKILN
+922 GGFVGLKILN

-963 KTVDLIK
+963 QTVDLIK
-970 EKKLSK
+970 KKMSK
-976 IDAIFESAKTRVRPI
+976 QDAIFESARTRVRPI

-1029 SAILILIIVPA
+1029 SAIVILIIVPA
-1040 LLTLTINENKIIKDS
+1040 LLTLTIDEKKIIKYS

>member
-1 MDIIKNCLRRPIIIY
+1 LDIVKNCLKRPIIIY
-16 ALIILI
+16 SLIILI
-22 LFSGI
+22 LFSGL

-40 VRKPLIEISTN
+40 VRKPVIEITTN

-62 EIVIKQEDVLK
+62 EIVVKQEDVLK
-73 SVKGVERIRSNSYD
+73 SVKGVERIRSNAND

-96 NSTKNFQTALLMV
+96 SSAKNFQTALLMV

-132 SEDAPIAWIM
+132 SEDSPIAWIM

-159 ADNLVKTEFE
+159 TDNLIKTELE
-169 KIPGISRSNIF
+169 KIQGISRSNIF

-198 YKLTIPDI
+198 YKLTISDI
-206 ANSLISSNVSLT
+206 ANSLISSNISLT
-218 AGDVDEGKRK
+218 AGDVDEGKRR

-235 QLDNPEKIKK
+235 QLDSPEKIKK

-256 QFSSKIFLEDVAEV
+256 QFSSKVFLEDVAEV
-270 KYGIKEPSAYIRSLG
+270 KYGIKEPVAYIRSLG
-285 KEVIALNLVR
+285 REVIAINLVR

-303 TMEQVKKTI
+303 TMKEVKEKI
-312 KRLNPI
+312 KILNPL

-331 ETVYINSSIDLVQ
+331 ETIYINSSIDLVQ
-344 QNIILGGLLA
+344 QNIIVGGLLA
-354 ALVLLLFLNS
+354 ALILLLFLNS

-387 ILGKSLNVI
+387 LLGKSLNVI

-406 MVIDAAIVVLEN
+406 MVIDSAIVVLEN

-424 MGKND
+424 MGKSD
-429 YEASLIGTK
+429 YDASLTGTK

-484 VLATTLIPVISSK
+484 VLAITLIPVISCK
-497 LQLLQTDN
+497 LKLLQTDN

-516 ILEKLALNFLYRFYK
+516 ILNYFALNFLYKFYK
-531 YLAWILPSKKR
+531 YLAWVLPSKKR
-542 ASVTIS
+542 ASITIS
-548 TIILISIIG
+548 TIILITIFG
-557 IFFLKPKLEY
+557 IFFLAPKLEY
-567 LPEGNKNLVFGILI
+567 LPEGNKNLVFGVLI
-581 PPPGYNLDT
+581 PPPGYNLET
-590 TSEIAKNIENQ
+590 TSKIAQDIENQ
-601 IKPYFILEE
+601 IKPYFVLEE
-610 GGDSTAIDYPR
+610 GGEASATEYPR
-621 ISNFF
+621 INNFF
-626 YVSTSTRIFIG
+626 FVSTSTRIFIG
-637 ASTEDPNNVK
+637 ASTEDPNNIK

-672 FGRTGGGSRQIDVN
+672 FGRTAGGSRKIDIN
-686 FSGNNLN
+686 FSGSNLN
-693 DILDVTKKAFFIT
+693 EILDITKKAFFIT
-706 NQVFPKKL
+706 NKVFPEKL
-714 GNTQIRPKP
+714 GRTQIRPKP

-741 SENGITVR
+741 SENGITVK
-749 EFANTM
+749 EFANSM

-766 IVAEGKNM
+766 IVADGRNM

-782 NEEINVTQQIAN
+782 DQKNNFTQQIAN

-827 KRTVTLE
+827 KRTVSLQ

-843 EVAINILNESVVK
+843 EVAIKILDDAVVK
-856 GLSDEAFKKGI
+856 NLSDEAFEKGI
-867 IINLSGTADKLSQT
+867 TINLSGTADKLSQT
-881 LDSMSLSIAI
+881 LDSMSLTIAI

-903 LQSFI
+903 LESFI
-908 LSLVIMIAV
+908 LSLVIIIAV

-932 LFTYQA
+932 FFTYQA

-963 KTVDLIK
+963 KTIDSIK
-970 EKKLSK
+970 KKMSK
-976 IDAIFESAKTRVRPI
+976 KDAIFESARTRVRPI

-1040 LLTLTINENKIIKDS
+1040 LLTLTIDENKIIK
-1055 YK
+1055 

>member
-1 MDIIKNCLRRPIIIY
+1 M
-16 ALIILI
+16 
-22 LFSGI
+22 
-27 LALFKIPI
+27 
-35 QLTPD
+35 
-40 VRKPLIEISTN
+40 
-51 WQGGSPSEVER
+51 
-62 EIVIKQEDVLK
+62 
-73 SVKGVERIRSNSYD
+73 
-87 KKSEIKLEF
+87 
-96 NSTKNFQTALLMV
+96 
-109 SNALDRVRGMPEEI
+109 
-123 MKPTIETSG
+123 
-132 SEDAPIAWIM
+132 
-142 LRPIKK
+142 
-148 INKSMSEFGDL
+148 
-159 ADNLVKTEFE
+159 
-169 KIPGISRSNIF
+169 
-180 GGSKTE
+180 
-186 MQVIVDPQRLSL
+186 
-198 YKLTIPDI
+198 
-206 ANSLISSNVSLT
+206 
-218 AGDVDEGKRK
+218 
-228 YLIRAEG
+228 
-235 QLDNPEKIKK
+235 
-245 VVIKVN
+245 
-251 KDEQT
+251 
-256 QFSSKIFLEDVAEV
+256 
-270 KYGIKEPSAYIRSLG
+270 
-285 KEVIALNLVR
+285 
-295 DVGVNVLE
+295 
-303 TMEQVKKTI
+303 
-312 KRLNPI
+312 
-318 LNKEGLE
+318 
-325 LKQVYD
+325 
-331 ETVYINSSIDLVQ
+331 
-344 QNIILGGLLA
+344 
-354 ALVLLLFLNS
+354 
-364 ARATLVIA
+364 
-372 TTIPLTIIG
+372 
-381 TFVAMA
+381 
-387 ILGKSLNVI
+387 
-396 SLAGLAFAVG
+396 
-406 MVIDAAIVVLEN
+406 
-418 IFRHKE
+418 
-424 MGKND
+424 
-429 YEASLIGTK
+429 
-438 EVWQAVFLSALTTV
+438 
-452 LVFIPLL
+452 
-459 IVQVEAGQLF
+459 
-469 RDISVAI
+469 
-476 CVAISLSL
+476 
-484 VLATTLIPVISSK
+484 
-497 LQLLQTDN
+497 
-505 KKKIWK
+505 
-511 FNNPK
+511 
-516 ILEKLALNFLYRFYK
+516 
-531 YLAWILPSKKR
+531 
-542 ASVTIS
+542 
-548 TIILISIIG
+548 
-557 IFFLKPKLEY
+557 
-567 LPEGNKNLVFGILI
+567 PEGNKNLVFGILI

-782 NEEINVTQQIAN
+782 NEEINFTQQIAN

-1029 SAILILIIVPA
+1029 SAILLLIIVPA

>member
-1 MDIIKNCLRRPIIIY
+1 MDIIKNCLKRPIIIY
-16 ALIILI
+16 SLIIFI
-22 LFSGI
+22 LFSGL

-40 VRKPLIEISTN
+40 VRRPLIEITTN

-96 NSTKNFQTALLMV
+96 SSTKNFQTALLMV

-169 KIPGISRSNIF
+169 KIPGISRSNIY

-206 ANSLISSNVSLT
+206 SNSLISSNVSLT

-235 QLDNPEKIKK
+235 QLDSPEKIKK

-270 KYGIKEPSAYIRSLG
+270 KYGIKEPVSYIRSLG

-303 TMEQVKKTI
+303 TMEEVKETI
-312 KRLNPI
+312 KRLNPL

-331 ETVYINSSIDLVQ
+331 ETIYINSSIDLVQ
-344 QNIILGGLLA
+344 QNIIVGGLLA
-354 ALVLLLFLNS
+354 ALILLLFLNS

-387 ILGKSLNVI
+387 VLGKSLNVI
-396 SLAGLAFAVG
+396 SLAGIAFAVG

-418 IFRHKE
+418 IYRHKE
-424 MGKND
+424 MGKSD
-429 YEASLIGTK
+429 HDASLIGTK
-438 EVWQAVFLSALTTV
+438 EVWQAVFLSSLTTV
-452 LVFIPLL
+452 LVFVPLL

-484 VLATTLIPVISSK
+484 VLAITLIPVISSK

-516 ILEKLALNFLYRFYK
+516 ILEKFALNFLYKFYK
-531 YLAWILPSKKR
+531 YLAWVLPSKKR
-542 ASVTIS
+542 ASTTIFTIVLVTIF
-548 TIILISIIG
+548 G

-567 LPEGNKNLVFGILI
+567 LPEGNKNLVFGVLI
-581 PPPGYNLDT
+581 PPPGYNLKT

-601 IKPYFILEE
+601 IKPYFILDE
-610 GGDSTAIDYPR
+610 GGDPTATEYPR
-621 ISNFF
+621 INNFF

-672 FGRTGGGSRQIDVN
+672 FGRTAGGSRKIDVN
-686 FSGNNLN
+686 FSGTDLN
-693 DILDVTKKAFFIT
+693 DILDITKKAFFIT
-706 NQVFPKKL
+706 NKVFPESL
-714 GNTQIRPKP
+714 GRTQIRPKP

-741 SENGITVR
+741 SENGITVK

-774 DLRIIGKK
+774 NLRIIGKK
-782 NEEINVTQQIAN
+782 NEEINFTQQIAN

>member
-1 MDIIKNCLRRPIIIY
+1 MDIIKNCLKRPIIIY
-16 ALIILI
+16 SLIILI
-22 LFSGI
+22 LFSGL

-40 VRKPLIEISTN
+40 VRKPVIEITTN

-73 SVKGVERIRSNSYD
+73 SVKGVERIRSNAFD

-452 LVFIPLL
+452 
-459 IVQVEAGQLF
+459 
-469 RDISVAI
+469 
-476 CVAISLSL
+476 
-484 VLATTLIPVISSK
+484 SS
-497 LQLLQTDN
+497 
-505 KKKIWK
+505 IY
-511 FNNPK
+511 NP
-516 ILEKLALNFLYRFYK
+516 
-531 YLAWILPSKKR
+531 
-542 ASVTIS
+542 
-548 TIILISIIG
+548 
-557 IFFLKPKLEY
+557 
-567 LPEGNKNLVFGILI
+567 
-581 PPPGYNLDT
+581 
-590 TSEIAKNIENQ
+590 
-601 IKPYFILEE
+601 
-610 GGDSTAIDYPR
+610 
-621 ISNFF
+621 
-626 YVSTSTRIFIG
+626 
-637 ASTEDPNNVK
+637 
-647 KIIPLMEKLAFQ
+647 
-659 ESGTLGFINQPSI
+659 
-672 FGRTGGGSRQIDVN
+672 
-686 FSGNNLN
+686 
-693 DILDVTKKAFFIT
+693 
-706 NQVFPKKL
+706 
-714 GNTQIRPKP
+714 IR
-723 GLELGT
+723 
-729 PELRFIPDMEKL
+729 
-741 SENGITVR
+741 
-749 EFANTM
+749 
-755 DAFNDGLWIDE
+755 
-766 IVAEGKNM
+766 
-774 DLRIIGKK
+774 
-782 NEEINVTQQIAN
+782 
-794 IPIVSKSG
+794 
-802 ITIPLS
+802 
-808 SVSKNEITS
+808 
-817 SAVSIRHINF
+817 
-827 KRTVTLE
+827 
-834 IRPPSQIPL
+834 
-843 EVAINILNESVVK
+843 
-856 GLSDEAFKKGI
+856 
-867 IINLSGTADKLSQT
+867 
-881 LDSMSLSIAI
+881 
-891 ALILVFLSLAIL
+891 
-903 LQSFI
+903 
-908 LSLVIMIAV
+908 
-917 PLATV
+917 
-922 GGFIGLKILN
+922 
-932 LFTYQA
+932 
-938 LDMLTLLG
+938 
-946 FLILIGIV
+946 
-954 VNNSILLVL
+954 
-963 KTVDLIK
+963 
-970 EKKLSK
+970 
-976 IDAIFESAKTRVRPI
+976 
-991 FMSTLTSIFGM
+991 
-1002 FPLVLFPGAG
+1002 
-1012 SELYKG
+1012 
-1018 LGSVVIGGLFL
+1018 
-1029 SAILILIIVPA
+1029 
-1040 LLTLTINENKIIKDS
+1040 
-1055 YK
+1055 

>member
-1 MDIIKNCLRRPIIIY
+1 MNIIKNCLKRPIIIY
-16 ALIILI
+16 SLIILI
-22 LFSGI
+22 LFSGL
-27 LALFKIPI
+27 LALLKIPI

-40 VRKPLIEISTN
+40 VRKPVIEITTN

-73 SVKGVERIRSNSYD
+73 SVKGIERIRSNAYD

-96 NSTKNFQTALLMV
+96 SSTKNFEKSLLMA

-132 SEDAPIAWIM
+132 SEDSPIAWIM

-148 INKSMSEFGDL
+148 INKSMNEFGDL
-159 ADNLVKTEFE
+159 ANNLVKTELE
-169 KIPGISRSNIF
+169 KIPGISRSNMF

-198 YKLTIPDI
+198 YKLTISDI
-206 ANSLISSNVSLT
+206 ANNLMSSNISLT

-235 QLDNPEKIKK
+235 QLDSPEKIKK
-245 VVIKVN
+245 VVLKVN

-270 KYGIKEPSAYIRSLG
+270 KYGIKEPVAYIRSLG
-285 KEVIALNLVR
+285 KEVIAINLVR

-303 TMEQVKKTI
+303 TMKEVKETI
-312 KRLNPI
+312 ERLNPL

-344 QNIILGGLLA
+344 QNIIVGGLLA
-354 ALVLLLFLNS
+354 ALVLLIFLNS

-387 ILGKSLNVI
+387 VLGRSLNVI

-429 YEASLIGTK
+429 YDASLIGTK
-438 EVWQAVFLSALTTV
+438 EVWKAVFLSALTTV

-459 IVQVEAGQLF
+459 LVQVEAGQLF

-484 VLATTLIPVISSK
+484 VLAITLIPVISNK
-497 LQLLQTDN
+497 LKLLQTDS

-511 FNNPK
+511 FNNPR
-516 ILEKLALNFLYRFYK
+516 ILNTIALNFLYKFYK
-531 YLAWILPSKKR
+531 YLAWVLPSKKR
-542 ASVTIS
+542 ATITIT
-548 TIILISIIG
+548 TIILVTIFG

-567 LPEGNKNLVFGILI
+567 LPEGNKNLVFGVLI
-581 PPPGYNLDT
+581 PPPGYNLET
-590 TSEIAKNIENQ
+590 TSEIAQDIENQ

-610 GGDSTAIDYPR
+610 GGSANATEYPR
-621 ISNFF
+621 INNFF
-626 YVSTSTRIFIG
+626 FVSTSTRIFIG
-637 ASTEDPNNVK
+637 ASTKNPNNIK

-672 FGRTGGGSRQIDVN
+672 FGRTAGGSRKIDIN
-686 FSGNNLN
+686 FSGSDLN
-693 DILDVTKKAFFIT
+693 EILDIAKKAFFIST
-706 NQVFPKKL
+706 KVFPQKN
-714 GNTQIRPKP
+714 GSTQITPKP

-749 EFANTM
+749 EFANSM

-766 IVAEGKNM
+766 IVADSKNM

-782 NEEINVTQQIAN
+782 DQNSNFTQQIAN

-802 ITIPLS
+802 ITVPLS
-808 SVSKNEITS
+808 SLSKNEITS

-827 KRTVTLE
+827 KRTVSLQ

-843 EVAINILNESVVK
+843 EVAIKILDDAVVK
-856 GLSDEAFKKGI
+856 SLTDEAFEKGI
-867 IINLSGTADKLSQT
+867 TINLSGTADKLSQT
-881 LDSMSLSIAI
+881 FDSMSLTIAI

-903 LQSFI
+903 LESFI
-908 LSLVIMIAV
+908 LSLVIIIAV

-922 GGFIGLKILN
+922 GGFVGLKILN

-963 KTVDLIK
+963 QTVDLIK
-970 EKKLSK
+970 KKMSK
-976 IDAIFESAKTRVRPI
+976 QDAIFESARTRVRPI

-1002 FPLVLFPGAG
+1002 FPLVLFLGAG

-1040 LLTLTINENKIIKDS
+1040 LLTLTIDEKKIIKYS

>member
-1 MDIIKNCLRRPIIIY
+1 MDIVKNCLKRPIIIY
-16 ALIILI
+16 SLIILI
-22 LFSGI
+22 LFSGL

-40 VRKPLIEISTN
+40 VRKPVNEITTN

-62 EIVIKQEDVLK
+62 EIVVKQEDVLK
-73 SVKGVERIRSNSYD
+73 SVKGVERIRSNAND

-96 NSTKNFQTALLMV
+96 SSAKNFQTALLMV

-132 SEDAPIAWIM
+132 SEDSPIAWIM

-159 ADNLVKTEFE
+159 TDNLVKTELE
-169 KIPGISRSNIF
+169 KIQGISRSNIF

-198 YKLTIPDI
+198 YKLTISDI
-206 ANSLISSNVSLT
+206 ANSLISSNISLT

-235 QLDNPEKIKK
+235 QLDSPEKIKK

-270 KYGIKEPSAYIRSLG
+270 KYGIKESVAYIRSLG
-285 KEVIALNLVR
+285 REVIAINLVR

-303 TMEQVKKTI
+303 TMKEVKEKI
-312 KRLNPI
+312 KILNPL

-331 ETVYINSSIDLVQ
+331 ETIYINSSIDLVQ
-344 QNIILGGLLA
+344 QNIIVGGLLA

-387 ILGKSLNVI
+387 LLGKSLNVI

-424 MGKND
+424 MGKSD
-429 YEASLIGTK
+429 YDASLTGTK

-484 VLATTLIPVISSK
+484 VLAITLIPVISSK
-497 LQLLQTDN
+497 LKLLQTDN

-511 FNNPK
+511 FNNAK
-516 ILEKLALNFLYRFYK
+516 ILNYFALNFLYKIYK
-531 YLAWILPSKKR
+531 YLAWVLPSKKR
-542 ASVTIS
+542 ASITIS
-548 TIILISIIG
+548 SIILITIFG
-557 IFFLKPKLEY
+557 IFFLAPKLEY
-567 LPEGNKNLVFGILI
+567 LPEGNKNLVFGVLI
-581 PPPGYNLDT
+581 PPPGYNLET
-590 TSEIAKNIENQ
+590 TSKIAQDIENQ
-601 IKPYFILEE
+601 IKPYFVLEE
-610 GGDSTAIDYPR
+610 GGEASATEYPR
-621 ISNFF
+621 INNFF
-626 YVSTSTRIFIG
+626 FVSTSTRIFIG
-637 ASTEDPNNVK
+637 ASTEDPNNIK

-672 FGRTGGGSRQIDVN
+672 FGRTAGGSRKIDIN
-686 FSGNNLN
+686 FSGSNLN
-693 DILDVTKKAFFIT
+693 EILDITKKAFFIT
-706 NQVFPKKL
+706 DKVFPEKL
-714 GNTQIRPKP
+714 GRTQIRPKP

-741 SENGITVR
+741 SENGITVK
-749 EFANTM
+749 EFANSM
-755 DAFNDGLWIDE
+755 DAFNDGMWIDE
-766 IVAEGKNM
+766 IVADGRNM

-782 NEEINVTQQIAN
+782 DQQNNFTQQIAD

-817 SAVSIRHINF
+817 SAVSNRHIKF
-827 KRTVTLE
+827 KRTVSLQ

-843 EVAINILNESVVK
+843 EVAIKILDDAVVK
-856 GLSDEAFKKGI
+856 GLSDEAFEKGI
-867 IINLSGTADKLSQT
+867 VINLSGTADKLSQT
-881 LDSMSLSIAI
+881 LDSMSLTIAI

-903 LQSFI
+903 LESFI
-908 LSLVIMIAV
+908 LSLVIIIAV

-932 LFTYQA
+932 FFTYQA

-963 KTVDLIK
+963 KTIDSIK
-970 EKKLSK
+970 KKMSK
-976 IDAIFESAKTRVRPI
+976 KDAIFESARTRVRPI

-1002 FPLVLFPGAG
+1002 FTLVLFPGAG

-1029 SAILILIIVPA
+1029 SAILILIIAPA
-1040 LLTLTINENKIIKDS
+1040 LLTLTIDENKIIK
-1055 YK
+1055 

>member
-1 MDIIKNCLRRPIIIY
+1 LDIIKNCLKRPIIIY
-16 ALIILI
+16 SLIIFI
-22 LFSGI
+22 LFSGL

-40 VRKPLIEISTN
+40 VRRPLIEITTN

-96 NSTKNFQTALLMV
+96 SSTKNFQTALLMV

-169 KIPGISRSNIF
+169 KIPGISRSNIY

-206 ANSLISSNVSLT
+206 SNSLISSNVSLT

-235 QLDNPEKIKK
+235 QLDSPEKIKK

-270 KYGIKEPSAYIRSLG
+270 KYGIKEPVSYIRSLG

-303 TMEQVKKTI
+303 TMEEVKETI
-312 KRLNPI
+312 KRLNPL

-331 ETVYINSSIDLVQ
+331 ETIYINSSIDLVQ
-344 QNIILGGLLA
+344 QNIIVGGLLA
-354 ALVLLLFLNS
+354 ALILLLFLNS

-387 ILGKSLNVI
+387 VLGKSLNVI
-396 SLAGLAFAVG
+396 SLAGIAFAVG

-418 IFRHKE
+418 IYRHKE
-424 MGKND
+424 MGKSD
-429 YEASLIGTK
+429 HDASLIGTK
-438 EVWQAVFLSALTTV
+438 EVWQAVFLSSLTTV
-452 LVFIPLL
+452 LVFVPLL

-484 VLATTLIPVISSK
+484 VLAITLIPVISSK

-516 ILEKLALNFLYRFYK
+516 ILEKFALNFLYKFYK
-531 YLAWILPSKKR
+531 YLAWVLPSKKR
-542 ASVTIS
+542 ASTTIFTIVLVTIF
-548 TIILISIIG
+548 G

-567 LPEGNKNLVFGILI
+567 LPEGNKNLVFGVLI
-581 PPPGYNLDT
+581 PPPGYNLKT

-601 IKPYFILEE
+601 IKPYFILDE
-610 GGDSTAIDYPR
+610 GGDPTATEYPR
-621 ISNFF
+621 INNFF

-672 FGRTGGGSRQIDVN
+672 FGRTAGGSRKIDVN
-686 FSGNNLN
+686 FSGTDLN
-693 DILDVTKKAFFIT
+693 DILDITKKAFFIT
-706 NQVFPKKL
+706 NKVFPESL
-714 GNTQIRPKP
+714 GRTQIRPKP

-741 SENGITVR
+741 SENGITVK

-774 DLRIIGKK
+774 NLRIIGKK
-782 NEEINVTQQIAN
+782 NEEINFTQQIAN

-843 EVAINILNESVVK
+843 EVAINILNESVVN

-867 IINLSGTADKLSQT
+867 TINLSGTADKLSQT
-881 LDSMSLSIAI
+881 LDSMALSIAV

-917 PLATV
+917 PLATA

-932 LFTYQA
+932 FFTYQA

-970 EKKLSK
+970 EKKMAK
-976 IDAIFESAKTRVRPI
+976 VDAIFESAKTRVRPI

-1029 SAILILIIVPA
+1029 SAILILLIVPA
-1040 LLTLTINENKIIKDS
+1040 LLTLAINEKKIIS
-1055 YK
+1055 S

>member
-1 MDIIKNCLRRPIIIY
+1 MDIIKNCLKRPIIIY
-16 ALIILI
+16 SLIILI
-22 LFSGI
+22 LFSGL

-40 VRKPLIEISTN
+40 VRKPVIEITTN

-73 SVKGVERIRSNSYD
+73 SVKGVERIRSNAFD

-96 NSTKNFQTALLMV
+96 NSKKNFQTSLLMA

-132 SEDAPIAWIM
+132 SEDSPIAWIM

-159 ADNLVKTEFE
+159 ADNLIKTEFE

-198 YKLTIPDI
+198 YKLTISDI
-206 ANSLISSNVSLT
+206 ANSLLTSNISLT

-235 QLDNPEKIKK
+235 QLDSPEKIKR
-245 VVIKVN
+245 VVLKVN
-251 KDEQT
+251 KDQQS

-270 KYGIKEPSAYIRSLG
+270 KYGIKEPVAYIRSLG
-285 KEVIALNLVR
+285 KEVIAINLVR
-295 DVGVNVLE
+295 DIGVNVLE
-303 TMEQVKKTI
+303 TMQEVKNTI

-331 ETVYINSSIDLVQ
+331 ETIYINSSIDLVQ
-344 QNIILGGLLA
+344 QNIIVGGLLA
-354 ALVLLLFLNS
+354 ALVLLVFLNS

-387 ILGKSLNVI
+387 VLGKSLNVI

-459 IVQVEAGQLF
+459 LVQVEAGQLF

-476 CVAISLSL
+476 CVAITLSL
-484 VLATTLIPVISSK
+484 ILAITLIPVISNK
-497 LQLLQTDN
+497 LKLLQTDN
-505 KKKIWK
+505 TKKVWK

-516 ILEKLALNFLYRFYK
+516 ILNSIALNFLYKFYK
-531 YLAWILPSKKR
+531 YLAWVLPSKKR
-542 ASVTIS
+542 ATITITTIFLVTIF
-548 TIILISIIG
+548 G

-581 PPPGYNLDT
+581 PPPGYNLET
-590 TSEIAKNIENQ
+590 TSQIAQDIENQ
-601 IKPYFILEE
+601 IKPYFVLEE
-610 GGDSTAIDYPR
+610 GGEASATDYPR

-626 YVSTSTRIFIG
+626 FVSTSTRIFIG
-637 ASTEDPNNVK
+637 ASTKNPNNVK

-672 FGRTGGGSRQIDVN
+672 FGRTAGGSRKIDIN
-686 FSGNNLN
+686 FSGSNLN
-693 DILDVTKKAFFIT
+693 EILDITKKAFFIT
-706 NQVFPKKL
+706 DKVFPEKL
-714 GNTQIRPKP
+714 GRTQIRPKP

-741 SENGITVR
+741 SENGITVK
-749 EFANTM
+749 EFANSM
-755 DAFNDGLWIDE
+755 DAFNDGMWIDE
-766 IVAEGKNM
+766 IVADGRNM

-782 NEEINVTQQIAN
+782 DQQNNFTQQIAD

-827 KRTVTLE
+827 KRTVSLQ

-843 EVAINILNESVVK
+843 EVAIKILDAAVVK
-856 GLSDEAFKKGI
+856 GLSDEAFEKGI
-867 IINLSGTADKLSQT
+867 VINLSGTADKLSQT
-881 LDSMSLSIAI
+881 LDSMSLTIAI

-903 LQSFI
+903 LESFI
-908 LSLVIMIAV
+908 LSLVIIIAV

-932 LFTYQA
+932 FFTYQA

-963 KTVDLIK
+963 KTVDSIK
-970 EKKLSK
+970 KKMSK
-976 IDAIFESAKTRVRPI
+976 KDAIFESARTRVRPI

-1040 LLTLTINENKIIKDS
+1040 LLTLTIDENKIIK
-1055 YK
+1055 

>member
-1 MDIIKNCLRRPIIIY
+1 MDITKSCLKRPIIIY
-16 ALIILI
+16 SLIILI
-22 LFSGI
+22 LFSGL

-40 VRKPLIEISTN
+40 VRKPVIEITTS

-62 EIVIKQEDVLK
+62 EIVVKQEDVLK
-73 SVKGVERIRSNSYD
+73 SVKGVERIRSNAYD

-96 NSTKNFQTALLMV
+96 SSAKNFQTSLLMT

-123 MKPTIETSG
+123 MKPIIETSG
-132 SEDAPIAWIM
+132 SEDSPIAWIM

-159 ADNLVKTEFE
+159 VDNLVKTELE
-169 KIPGISRSNIF
+169 KIPGISRTNIF

-198 YKLTIPDI
+198 FKLTISDI
-206 ANSLISSNVSLT
+206 ANSLISSNISLT

-235 QLDNPEKIKK
+235 QLDSPEKIKK

-270 KYGIKEPSAYIRSLG
+270 KYGIKEPVAYIRSLG
-285 KEVIALNLVR
+285 REVIAINLVR

-303 TMEQVKKTI
+303 TMKEVKETI
-312 KRLNPI
+312 KRLNPL

-331 ETVYINSSIDLVQ
+331 ETIYINSSIKLVQ
-344 QNIILGGLLA
+344 QNIIVGGLLA
-354 ALVLLLFLNS
+354 ALILLLFLNS

-424 MGKND
+424 MGKSD
-429 YEASLIGTK
+429 YDASLIGTK
-438 EVWQAVFLSALTTV
+438 EVSQAVFLSALTTV

-484 VLATTLIPVISSK
+484 VLAITLVPVISNRLK
-497 LQLLQTDN
+497 LLQTDN

-511 FNNPK
+511 FNNPR
-516 ILEKLALNFLYRFYK
+516 ILNSLALNFLYKFYK
-531 YLAWILPSKKR
+531 YLAWVLPSKKR
-542 ASVTIS
+542 ASITIS
-548 TIILISIIG
+548 TIILITIFG
-557 IFFLKPKLEY
+557 IFFLAPKLEY
-567 LPEGNKNLVFGILI
+567 LPEGNKNLVFGVLI
-581 PPPGYNLDT
+581 PPPGYNLKT
-590 TSEIAKNIENQ
+590 TSEIAQNIENQ
-601 IKPYFILEE
+601 IKPYFVLEE
-610 GGDSTAIDYPR
+610 GGDASATEYPR
-621 ISNFF
+621 INNFF
-626 YVSTSTRIFIG
+626 FVSTSARIFIG

-672 FGRTGGGSRQIDVN
+672 FGRTAGGSRKIDIN
-686 FSGNNLN
+686 FSGTDLN
-693 DILDVTKKAFFIT
+693 EILDITKKAFFIT
-706 NQVFPKKL
+706 NKVFPEKL
-714 GNTQIRPKP
+714 GRTQIRPKP
-723 GLELGT
+723 GLELGA

-741 SENGITVR
+741 SENGITVK
-749 EFANTM
+749 EFANSL
-755 DAFNDGLWIDE
+755 DAFNDGMWIDE
-766 IVAEGKNM
+766 IVADGRNM

-782 NEEINVTQQIAN
+782 NQKTNFTQQIAN

-827 KRTVTLE
+827 KRTVSLQ

-843 EVAINILNESVVK
+843 EVAIKILDDAVVK
-856 GLSDEAFKKGI
+856 DLSDEAFEKGI
-867 IINLSGTADKLSQT
+867 TINLSGTADKLSQT
-881 LDSMSLSIAI
+881 LDSMSLTIAI

-903 LQSFI
+903 LESFI

-917 PLATV
+917 PLSTV

-932 LFTYQA
+932 FFTYQA

-963 KTVDLIK
+963 QTVDSIK
-970 EKKLSK
+970 KRMSKK
-976 IDAIFESAKTRVRPI
+976 DAIFESARTRVRPI

-1040 LLTLTINENKIIKDS
+1040 LLTLTIDENKIIK
-1055 YK
+1055 

>member
-1 MDIIKNCLRRPIIIY
+1 MNIIKNCLKRPIIIY
-16 ALIILI
+16 SLIILI
-22 LFSGI
+22 LFSGL
-27 LALFKIPI
+27 LALLKIPI

-40 VRKPLIEISTN
+40 VRKPVIEITTN

-73 SVKGVERIRSNSYD
+73 SVKGIERIRSNAYD

-96 NSTKNFQTALLMV
+96 SSTKNFEKSLLMA

-132 SEDAPIAWIM
+132 SEDSPIAWIM

-148 INKSMSEFGDL
+148 INKSMNEFGDL
-159 ADNLVKTEFE
+159 ADNLVKTELE

-198 YKLTIPDI
+198 YKLTISDI
-206 ANSLISSNVSLT
+206 ANSLMSSNISLT

-235 QLDNPEKIKK
+235 QLDSPEKIKK
-245 VVIKVN
+245 VVLKVN

-270 KYGIKEPSAYIRSLG
+270 KYGIKEPVAYIRSLG
-285 KEVIALNLVR
+285 KEVIAINLVR

-303 TMEQVKKTI
+303 TMKEVKETI
-312 KRLNPI
+312 ERLNPL

-344 QNIILGGLLA
+344 QNIIVGGLLA
-354 ALVLLLFLNS
+354 ALVLLIFLNS

-387 ILGKSLNVI
+387 VLGKSLNVI

-429 YEASLIGTK
+429 YDASLIGTK

-459 IVQVEAGQLF
+459 LVQVEAGQLF

-484 VLATTLIPVISSK
+484 VLAITLIPVISNK
-497 LQLLQTDN
+497 LKLLQTDS

-511 FNNPK
+511 FNNPR
-516 ILEKLALNFLYRFYK
+516 ILNTIALNFLYKFYK
-531 YLAWILPSKKR
+531 YLAWMLPSKKR
-542 ASVTIS
+542 ATITIT
-548 TIILISIIG
+548 TIILVTIFG

-567 LPEGNKNLVFGILI
+567 LPEGNKNLVFGVLI
-581 PPPGYNLDT
+581 PPPGYNLET
-590 TSEIAKNIENQ
+590 TSEIAQDIENQ

-610 GGDSTAIDYPR
+610 GGSANATEYPR
-621 ISNFF
+621 INNFF
-626 YVSTSTRIFIG
+626 FVSTSTRIFIG
-637 ASTEDPNNVK
+637 ASTKNPNNIK

-672 FGRTGGGSRQIDVN
+672 FGRTAGGSRKIDIN
-686 FSGNNLN
+686 FSGSDLN
-693 DILDVTKKAFFIT
+693 EILDIAKKAFFIST
-706 NQVFPKKL
+706 KVFPQKN
-714 GNTQIRPKP
+714 GSTQITPKP

-749 EFANTM
+749 EFANSM

-766 IVAEGKNM
+766 IVADSKNM

-782 NEEINVTQQIAN
+782 DQNSNFTQQIAN

-802 ITIPLS
+802 ITVPLS
-808 SVSKNEITS
+808 SLSKNEITS

-827 KRTVTLE
+827 KRTVSLQ

-843 EVAINILNESVVK
+843 EVAIKILDDAVVK
-856 GLSDEAFKKGI
+856 SLTDEAFEKGI
-867 IINLSGTADKLSQT
+867 TINLSGTADKLSQT
-881 LDSMSLSIAI
+881 FDSMSLTIAI

-903 LQSFI
+903 LESFI
-908 LSLVIMIAV
+908 LSLVIIIAV

-922 GGFIGLKILN
+922 GGFVGLKILN

-963 KTVDLIK
+963 QTVDLIK
-970 EKKLSK
+970 KKMSK
-976 IDAIFESAKTRVRPI
+976 QDAIFESARTRVRPI

-1029 SAILILIIVPA
+1029 SAIVILIIVPA
-1040 LLTLTINENKIIKDS
+1040 LLTLTIDEKKIIKYS

>member
-1 MDIIKNCLRRPIIIY
+1 LNIIKNCLKRPIIIY
-16 ALIILI
+16 SLIILI
-22 LFSGI
+22 LFSGL
-27 LALFKIPI
+27 LALLKIPI

-40 VRKPLIEISTN
+40 VRKPVIEITTN

-73 SVKGVERIRSNSYD
+73 SVKGIERIRSNAYD

-96 NSTKNFQTALLMV
+96 SSTKNFEKSLLMA

-132 SEDAPIAWIM
+132 SEDSPIAWIM

-148 INKSMSEFGDL
+148 INKSMNEFGDL
-159 ADNLVKTEFE
+159 ADNLVKTELE
-169 KIPGISRSNIF
+169 KIPGISRSNMF

-198 YKLTIPDI
+198 YKLTISDI
-206 ANSLISSNVSLT
+206 ANSLMSSNVSLT
-218 AGDVDEGKRK
+218 AGDIDEGKRK

-235 QLDNPEKIKK
+235 QLDSPEKIKK
-245 VVIKVN
+245 VVLKVN

-270 KYGIKEPSAYIRSLG
+270 KYGIKEPVAYIRSLG
-285 KEVIALNLVR
+285 KEVIAINLVR

-303 TMEQVKKTI
+303 TMKEVKETI
-312 KRLNPI
+312 ERLNPL

-344 QNIILGGLLA
+344 QNIIVGGLLA
-354 ALVLLLFLNS
+354 ALVLLIFLNS

-387 ILGKSLNVI
+387 VLGRSLNVI

-429 YEASLIGTK
+429 YDASLIGTK

-459 IVQVEAGQLF
+459 LVQVEAGQLF

-484 VLATTLIPVISSK
+484 VLAITLIPVISNK
-497 LQLLQTDN
+497 LKLLQTDS

-511 FNNPK
+511 FNNPR
-516 ILEKLALNFLYRFYK
+516 ILNIIALNFLYKFYK
-531 YLAWILPSKKR
+531 YLAWVLPSKKR
-542 ASVTIS
+542 ATITIT
-548 TIILISIIG
+548 TIILVTIFG

-567 LPEGNKNLVFGILI
+567 LPEGNKNLVFGVLI
-581 PPPGYNLDT
+581 PPPGYNLET
-590 TSEIAKNIENQ
+590 TSEIAQDIENQ

-610 GGDSTAIDYPR
+610 GGSANATEYPR
-621 ISNFF
+621 INNFF
-626 YVSTSTRIFIG
+626 FVSTSTRIFIG
-637 ASTEDPNNVK
+637 ASTKNPNNIK

-672 FGRTGGGSRQIDVN
+672 FGRTAGGSRKIDIN
-686 FSGNNLN
+686 FSGSDLN
-693 DILDVTKKAFFIT
+693 EILDIAKKAFFIST
-706 NQVFPKKL
+706 KVFPQKN
-714 GNTQIRPKP
+714 GSTQITPKP

-749 EFANTM
+749 EFANSM

-766 IVAEGKNM
+766 IVADSKNM

-782 NEEINVTQQIAN
+782 DQNSNFTQQIAN

-802 ITIPLS
+802 ITVPLS
-808 SVSKNEITS
+808 SLSKNEITS
-817 SAVSIRHINF
+817 SAISIRHINF
-827 KRTVTLE
+827 KRTVSLQ

-843 EVAINILNESVVK
+843 EVAIKILDDAVVK
-856 GLSDEAFKKGI
+856 SLTDEAFEKGI
-867 IINLSGTADKLSQT
+867 TINLSGTADKLSQT
-881 LDSMSLSIAI
+881 FDSMSLTIAI

-903 LQSFI
+903 LESFI
-908 LSLVIMIAV
+908 LSLVIIIAV

-922 GGFIGLKILN
+922 GGFVGLKILN

-963 KTVDLIK
+963 QTVDLIK
-970 EKKLSK
+970 KKMSK
-976 IDAIFESAKTRVRPI
+976 QDAIFESARTRVRPI

-1029 SAILILIIVPA
+1029 SAIVILIIVPA
-1040 LLTLTINENKIIKDS
+1040 LLTLTVDEKKIIKYS